1 MGRHAKS
8 LTVQLGV
15 RLSVLQVVILVVTI
29 AALVW
34 SILNT
39 RAAYIDED
47 LARDIARAVTV
58 DDGVMHLH
66 TGGDMGAI
74 LDEAPRIWFA
84 VEDEHGHR
92 LTHGD
97 VPHAYLSLVDSLST
111 LEASEVHTTSA
122 PYELAMRVIVE
133 NTSHGRIHVIV
144 GGAPVLG
151 LALVFFKI
159 SVYLSTRIGL
169 PLVLLTLVAVPWL
182 IHRSMAGVGKVA
194 DQAQRINIDERGA
207 QLEDGAVPR
216 ELQPLVRAF
225 NLALERLGEGYD
237 ARDRFLADAA
247 HELRAPIAILEA
259 RLDTLPHGEARTRL
273 LTDLARLANIAE
285 QLLDLQR
292 LGKQVTEFEPLDLVT
307 LVREVSADVAP
318 LVLDAGYELAMDAPD
333 HAVVVMG
340 DRLSLSRAVTNL
352 IQNAIA
358 HAGGK
363 GLIHV
368 AVMEGGVFE
377 ISDEGP
383 GIPEAERARV
393 FMPFYRLRPS
403 SVGTGLGLH
412 LVQEIVARHG
422 GSIGVLD
429 APGGGARFSVRL
441 PGVASPQPL

>member
-15 RLSVLQVVILVVTI
+15 RLSVLQIVILVATI
-29 AALVW
+29 AALTW
-34 SILNT
+34 SILDT

-47 LARDIARAVTV
+47 LARGIARAVTV
-58 DDGVMHLH
+58 DEGTMRLRAGDCLH
-66 TGGDMGAI
+66 KE
-74 LDEAPRIWFA
+74 LDAAPRLWFA
-84 VEDEHGHR
+84 ITDEQGHR
-92 LTHGD
+92 LSHGA
-97 VPHAYLSLVDSLST
+97 VPEAYRSLVASLAT
-111 LEASEVHTTSA
+111 LQSSEVHTTSA
-122 PYELAMRVIVE
+122 PYELAMRVVVE
-133 NTSHGRIHVIV
+133 NTAYGRLHVIV
-144 GGAPVLG
+144 GGAPLVGLG
-151 LALVFFKI
+151 RVFVKI
-159 SVYLSTRIGL
+159 SVYLGTRIGF
-169 PLVLLTLVAVPWL
+169 PLVLVTLIAVPWL

-237 ARDRFLADAA
+237 ARDRFLTDAA

-259 RLDTLPHGEARTRL
+259 RLDTLPPGEARSRL

-368 AVMEGGVFE
+368 VVTEAGVFE

-393 FMPFYRLRPS
+393 FTPFYRLRPS
-403 SVGTGLGLH
+403 SVGAGLGLH

-422 GSIGVLD
+422 GEIAVLD

-441 PGVASPQPL
+441 PRAPDRR

>member
-1 MGRHAKS
+1 MGRHTKS
-8 LTVQLGV
+8 LTIQLGA
-15 RLSVLQVVILVVTI
+15 RLSVLQIVILIATI
-29 AALVW
+29 AALTW
-34 SILNT
+34 SILSA

-47 LARDIARAVTV
+47 LARGIARAVTV
-58 DDGVMHLH
+58 DDGVMHLRDDAGMRSMFE
-66 TGGDMGAI
+66 T
-74 LDEAPRIWFA
+74 APRIWFA
-84 VEDEHGHR
+84 VEDEQGHR
-92 LTHGD
+92 LSHGD
-97 VPHAYLSLVDSLST
+97 VPQAYGSLVNALST
-111 LEASEVHTTSA
+111 LEASEVHTTGA

-133 NTSHGRIHVIV
+133 NTAHGRIHVIV

-159 SVYLSTRIGL
+159 SVYLGIRIGL
-169 PLVLLTLVAVPWL
+169 PLVLVTLVAVPWL
-182 IHRSMAGVGKVA
+182 VHRSMAGVGEVA
-194 DQAQRINIDERGA
+194 SQAQRIDIDERGA

-225 NLALERLGEGYD
+225 NLALARLGEGYD

-292 LGKQVTEFEPLDLVT
+292 LGKQVTVFEPLDLVT

-333 HAVVVMG
+333 HTVVVMG

-352 IQNAIA
+352 LQNAIA
-358 HAGGK
+358 HAGGT

-368 AVMEGGVFE
+368 AVTVDGGFE

-383 GIPEAERARV
+383 GIPEAERAKV
-393 FMPFYRLRPS
+393 FTPFYRLRPS

-422 GSIGVLD
+422 GQIGVGD
-429 APGGGARFSVRL
+429 APQGGARFWVKL
-441 PGVASPQPL
+441 PQPPT

>member
-1 MGRHAKS
+1 MGRHTKS
-8 LTVQLGV
+8 LTIQLGA
-15 RLSVLQVVILVVTI
+15 RLSVLQIVILIATI
-29 AALVW
+29 AALTW
-34 SILNT
+34 SILSA

-47 LARDIARAVTV
+47 LARGIARAVTV
-58 DDGVMHLH
+58 DDGVMHLRDDAGMRSMFE
-66 TGGDMGAI
+66 T
-74 LDEAPRIWFA
+74 APRIWFA
-84 VEDEHGHR
+84 VEDEQGHR
-92 LTHGD
+92 LSHGD
-97 VPHAYLSLVDSLST
+97 VPQAYGSLVNALST
-111 LEASEVHTTSA
+111 LEASEVHTTGA

-133 NTSHGRIHVIV
+133 NTAHGRIHVIV

-159 SVYLSTRIGL
+159 SVYLGIRIGL
-169 PLVLLTLVAVPWL
+169 PLVLVTLVAVPWL
-182 IHRSMAGVGKVA
+182 VHRSMAGVGEVA
-194 DQAQRINIDERGA
+194 SQAQRIDIDERGA

-225 NLALERLGEGYD
+225 NLALARLGEGYD

-292 LGKQVTEFEPLDLVT
+292 LGKQVTVFEPLDLVT

-333 HAVVVMG
+333 HTVVVMG

-352 IQNAIA
+352 LQNAIA
-358 HAGGK
+358 HAGGT

-368 AVMEGGVFE
+368 VVTVDGGFE

-383 GIPEAERARV
+383 GIPEAERAKV
-393 FMPFYRLRPS
+393 FTPFYRLRPS

-422 GSIGVLD
+422 GQIGVGD
-429 APGGGARFSVRL
+429 APQGGARFWVKL
-441 PGVASPQPL
+441 PQPPT

>member
-15 RLSVLQVVILVVTI
+15 RLSVLQIVILVATI
-29 AALVW
+29 AALTW

-47 LARDIARAVTV
+47 LARGIARAVTV

-66 TGGDMGAI
+66 ADGDMRAVLEGA
-74 LDEAPRIWFA
+74 PHIWFA
-84 VEDEHGHR
+84 VEDEQSHR
-92 LTHGD
+92 LSHGA
-97 VPHAYLSLVDSLST
+97 VPEAYGSLVKSLST
-111 LEASEVHTTSA
+111 LEASEVHTTNA
-122 PYELAMRVIVE
+122 PYELAMRVNVE
-133 NTSHGRIHVIV
+133 NTPHGRIHVIV

-159 SVYLSTRIGL
+159 SVYLGTRIGL
-169 PLVLLTLVAVPWL
+169 PLVLVTLVAVPWL

-194 DQAQRINIDERGA
+194 DQAQHINIDERGA
-207 QLEDGAVPR
+207 QLEAAAVPR

-259 RLDTLPHGEARTRL
+259 RLDTLPPGEARTRL

-318 LVLDAGYELAMDAPD
+318 LVLDAGYELAMDAPS
-333 HAVVVMG
+333 HAVVVTG

-352 IQNAIA
+352 LQNAIA

-368 AVMEGGVFE
+368 AVMANGVFE

-383 GIPEAERARV
+383 GIPEAERAKI
-393 FMPFYRLRPS
+393 FTPFYRLRPS

-422 GSIGVLD
+422 GHIRVMD

-441 PGVASPQPL
+441 PVSS

>member
-1 MGRHAKS
+1 MGRHTKS
-8 LTVQLGV
+8 LTTQLGA
-15 RLSVLQVVILVVTI
+15 RLSVLQIVILIATI
-29 AALVW
+29 AALTW
-34 SILNT
+34 SILSA

-47 LARDIARAVTV
+47 LARGIARAVTV
-58 DDGVMHLH
+58 DNGTMHLRD
-66 TGGDMGAI
+66 TGDMRAMF
-74 LDEAPRIWFA
+74 DTAPRIWFA
-84 VEDEHGHR
+84 VEDEQGHR
-92 LTHGD
+92 LSHGS
-97 VPHAYLSLVDSLST
+97 VPQAYGSLVNALST
-111 LEASEVHTTSA
+111 LEASEVHTTGA

-133 NTSHGRIHVIV
+133 NTAHGRIHVIV

-159 SVYLSTRIGL
+159 SVYLGIRIGL
-169 PLVLLTLVAVPWL
+169 PLVLVTLVAVPWL
-182 IHRSMAGVGKVA
+182 VHRSMAGVGKVA

-292 LGKQVTEFEPLDLVT
+292 LGKQVTVFEPLDLVT

-352 IQNAIA
+352 LQNAIA
-358 HAGGK
+358 HAGGM

-368 AVMEGGVFE
+368 AVTGDGGFE

-383 GIPEAERARV
+383 GIPVAERAKV
-393 FMPFYRLRPS
+393 FTPFYRLRPS

-422 GSIGVLD
+422 GEIGVSD
-429 APGGGARFSVRL
+429 AAGGGARFWVKL
-441 PGVASPQPL
+441 PM